1 MEAWGH
7 GSMGAGMLKYQFWN
21 FTILSFDGREILDLT
36 LSPGQKRFE
45 WAPLAEVYSATY
57 FLRLGIKNRFIKTGK
72 FIRLYCRS
80 YV

>member
-45 WAPLAEVYSATY
+45 WAP
-57 FLRLGIKNRFIKTGK
+57 
-72 FIRLYCRS
+72 
-80 YV
+80 